1 MKTEPLTPEQIQRLA
16 ELGFTEPLNRPEAE
30 TKARALLA
38 GDTTQTPAWQPPP
51 ATSWTLSDWIF
62 CIVVSTIALPGAIL
76 VAAVATVF
84 FAIILILSIVKTIW
98 SLLPLTRKRS
108 ATNIGQ

>member
-1 MKTEPLTPEQIQRLA
+1 MKTEPLTPKQIQRLA

-30 TKARALLA
+30 AKARALLA

-51 ATSWTLSDWIF
+51 ATPWTLSDWIL
-62 CIVVSTIALPGAIL
+62 CAIVSTIALPGAFL

-84 FAIILILSIVKTIW
+84 FAIILIVSIIKTAW
-98 SLLPLTRKRS
+98 SLLPLTRKRF
-108 ATNIGQ
+108 ATTIRQ

>member
-30 TKARALLA
+30 AKARALLA

-51 ATSWTLSDWIF
+51 AAPWTLSDWIF
-62 CIVVSTIALPGAIL
+62 CAVISTIALPGAIL
-76 VAAVATVF
+76 VAAVATLF
-84 FAIILILSIVKTIW
+84 FAIILIISIVKAIW

-108 ATNIGQ
+108 ATKIPQ